1 MTPHDQDTTKF
12 GDTVALLIVDGDPP
26 TVDCQRAVEA
36 LKATPGIKDVWLT
49 PYYQTYMGSKDY
61 VDRLQG
67 IRDMCSIAAI
77 EMGIG
82 CCTIALD
89 KKMAFPSKIKEE
101 CMRLFPYFEFKRA
114 TIGDQ
119 WWSEAD
125 VTVKFASSGKL
136 NPVQDKIKSD
146 AQVVV
151 VNCLECPDVR
161 GLVASGRD
169 ASRFLQPPVWNYL
182 QKRKLYR

>member
-26 TVDCQRAVEA
+26 TLDCQRAVEA
-36 LKATPGIKDVWLT
+36 LRATPGIKDVWLT
-49 PYYQTYMGSKDY
+49 PYCQSYMIKDAKS
-61 VDRLQG
+61 DRTQAV
-67 IRDMCSIAAI
+67 RDMCSIAAI
-77 EMGIG
+77 EIGIG
-82 CCTIALD
+82 CCTIAID
-89 KKMAFPSKIKEE
+89 KELPFPSRIKEE

-119 WWSEAD
+119 WWSESD
-125 VTVKFASSGKL
+125 VTVKFASAGRLSPIQEKT
-136 NPVQDKIKSD
+136 KSD
-146 AQVVV
+146 AQIVI

-161 GLVASGRD
+161 RLIESGRD
-169 ASRFLQPPVWNYL
+169 ASRFLQPPVWNYI